1 MKHLHVVIYLLISCF
16 SSAQA
21 DSIHFYS
28 LEELKFAHP
37 DTVLAISLK
46 KQKLT
51 VLPEELFRFTKI
63 RYLDLEK
70 NELEDLSRLGEF
82 TELVYLNVGKNKLIN
97 FPIAICQLRNIEELI
112 LNRND
117 FSYIPPCINY
127 CQKLTTID
135 LWETPVTS
143 LSSEMQSIPSLKS
156 IDFSGVRMN
165 PTQQRIL
172 KEQFPKVKFIFD
184 TPCDCLY

>member
-28 LEELKFAHP
+28 LEELKTAHP
-37 DTVLAISLK
+37 DSVLAISLK

-51 VLPEELFRFTKI
+51 ELPEELFRFTKI

-70 NELEDLSRLGEF
+70 NEFGDLSRLGEF

-97 FPIAICQLRNIEELI
+97 FPVAICQLKNIEELI

-127 CQKLTTID
+127 CQKLTSID

-143 LSSEMQSIPSLKS
+143 LPNEMHSIPTLKS

-165 PTQQRIL
+165 PTQQKNL
-172 KEQFPKVKFIFD
+172 KELLPNVKLILD
-184 TPCDCLY
+184 APCDCLY